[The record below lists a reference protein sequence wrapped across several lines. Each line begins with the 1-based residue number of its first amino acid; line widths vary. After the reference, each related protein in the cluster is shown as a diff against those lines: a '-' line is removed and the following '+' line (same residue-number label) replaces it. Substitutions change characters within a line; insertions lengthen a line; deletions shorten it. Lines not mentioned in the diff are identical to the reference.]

1 MSRCQPR
8 IMAPGIRWTR
18 PSIIQSSS
26 RLANCLR
33 ATGFLKAKST
43 QFLLDRQR
51 WQDVVELWWV
61 FLFLLGHSFS
71 SRLIRMPAA
80 SKMSMALIN
89 ASHLQ
94 ASCVHVFLDMTDTN
108 MVTYY
113 TITHI
118 KIQNNI
124 AIQMFSSLSTHH
136 ACASWYCDSKQG
148 NKTCWWRLVA
158 SGRSQA
164 YARPLWRTR
173 KCHSSKN
180 CWTIKPTVTS
190 STWKR
195 LKQVRTSHQQKTIWH
210 VTLFG
215 LCRDGPK

>member
-1 MSRCQPR
+1 MPYDWMTQQQLLLQRIAHTSGRGQHQLQLQQKVLNRLLPVQGTKTDEKQTKTACRKQSIPKWMNAYGCYFRSFKMSRCQPR

-108 MVTYY
+108 MLTY
-113 TITHI
+113 
-118 KIQNNI
+118 
-124 AIQMFSSLSTHH
+124 
-136 ACASWYCDSKQG
+136 
-148 NKTCWWRLVA
+148 
-158 SGRSQA
+158 
-164 YARPLWRTR
+164 
-173 KCHSSKN
+173 
-180 CWTIKPTVTS
+180 
-190 STWKR
+190 
-195 LKQVRTSHQQKTIWH
+195 
-210 VTLFG
+210 
-215 LCRDGPK
+215 